1 MIRNHKIGAPSTFYL
16 MRLSPFDRPSN
27 LAAIHGYTEIPL
39 EWRAGL
45 KDYERMGQVYEDL
58 VVQAMQLKL

>member
-1 MIRNHKIGAPSTFYL
+1 MH
-16 MRLSPFDRPSN
+16 LSPCDRPSN

-45 KDYERMGQVYEDL
+45 KDYESMGQVYEDL
-58 VVQAMQLKL
+58 VLQAMQIKL